1 MNGPELIYDEF
12 VMEELRRV
20 YGSSVNEYLESLGK
34 PNPRL
39 YIRLNTLRK
48 EELKEELRDFKQ
60 DEDFEEAYFVEVRG
74 PNFLEMY
81 DTKVVVDKKTAES
94 AMLGSNVYKPGIKRI
109 EGNGSRVSVVSETG
123 YHVANGILR
132 RDNMTVE
139 VTESL
144 YSSIKV
150 AELDVVKRGLAI
162 SQGKASMYVA
172 KLLDPRPDEII
183 VDMNAYPGGKLTHVY
198 QLQPKA
204 KIMGF
209 DHTRKKIDKLRNILD
224 ILKMNVNVYVADSR
238 YLYED
243 LGIRN
248 VDKVMIDPPCSA
260 LGVRPK
266 IFDRKTKEDIQ
277 NFSSYQKQFLNSAYK
292 ILKAGGTVIYST
304 CTTTLAENEE
314 VVTDPRFEIEF
325 MIRFHPN
332 VHQMTGFFIAKLIK
346 R

>member
-1 MNGPELIYDEF
+1 M
-12 VMEELRRV
+12 RKV
-20 YGSSVNEYLESLGK
+20 YGTSLNEFLESLGK

-39 YIRLNTLRK
+39 YLRLNTLRK
-48 EELKEELRDFKQ
+48 KELKDELDAFKQ
-60 DEDFEEAYFVEVRG
+60 DEDFEEAYFVEVKG
-74 PNFLEMY
+74 PNSLELY
-81 DTKVVVDKKTAES
+81 NTKVVVDKKTAES
-94 AMLGSNVYKPGIKRI
+94 ALLGSNVYRPGIKKI
-109 EGNGSRVSVVSETG
+109 EGNDSKVSVISETG
-123 YHVANGILR
+123 QHVANGILR
-132 RDNMTVE
+132 KDNMTVE

-150 AELDVVKRGLAI
+150 AELDVVKKGLAI

-172 KLLDPRPDEII
+172 KLLDPKPNELI

-198 QLQPKA
+198 QLEPRA
-204 KIMGF
+204 RIVGF
-209 DHTRKKIDKLRNILD
+209 DHTRKKIEKLRNILD
-224 ILKMNVNVYVADSR
+224 ILKMKVDVYVADSR

-243 LGIRN
+243 LGIRD

-266 IFDRKTKEDIQ
+266 IFDQKTRDDIQ

-292 ILKAGGTVIYST
+292 ILKPGGTVIYST

-314 VVTDPRFEIEF
+314 VVTDPRFEIEL

>member
-1 MNGPELIYDEF
+1 
-12 VMEELRRV
+12 MEELRRV
-20 YGSSVNEYLESLGK
+20 YGSSLNEYLEYLGR

-48 EELKEELRDFKQ
+48 QELKEELHEFKQ

-74 PNFLEMY
+74 PNFLEMR

-123 YHVANGILR
+123 NHVANGILR
-132 RDNMTVE
+132 RDNMIVE

-224 ILKMNVNVYVADSR
+224 TLKMKMDVYVADSR

-292 ILKAGGTVIYST
+292 ILKPGGTVIYST

-314 VVTDPRFEIEF
+314 VITDPRFEIEF

>member
-1 MNGPELIYDEF
+1 M
-12 VMEELRRV
+12 RRV
-20 YGSSVNEYLESLGK
+20 YGSSLNEYLEYLGR

-48 EELKEELRDFKQ
+48 QELKEELHEFKQ

-74 PNFLEMY
+74 PNFLEMR

-123 YHVANGILR
+123 NHVANGILR
-132 RDNMTVE
+132 RDNMIVE

-224 ILKMNVNVYVADSR
+224 TLKMKMDVYVADSR

-292 ILKAGGTVIYST
+292 ILKPGGTVIYST

-314 VVTDPRFEIEF
+314 VITDPRFEIEF

>member
-1 MNGPELIYDEF
+1 M
-12 VMEELRRV
+12 RRV

>member
-209 DHTRKKIDKLRNILD
+209 DHTRKKIDK
-224 ILKMNVNVYVADSR
+224 
-238 YLYED
+238 
-243 LGIRN
+243 
-248 VDKVMIDPPCSA
+248 
-260 LGVRPK
+260 
-266 IFDRKTKEDIQ
+266 
-277 NFSSYQKQFLNSAYK
+277 
-292 ILKAGGTVIYST
+292 
-304 CTTTLAENEE
+304 
-314 VVTDPRFEIEF
+314 
-325 MIRFHPN
+325 
-332 VHQMTGFFIAKLIK
+332 
-346 R
+346 

>member
-1 MNGPELIYDEF
+1 M
-12 VMEELRRV
+12 RRV

-304 CTTTLAENEE
+304 CTT
-314 VVTDPRFEIEF
+314 
-325 MIRFHPN
+325 
-332 VHQMTGFFIAKLIK
+332 
-346 R
+346 